1 MIASAKEI
9 DALNITLF
17 SCINS
22 TNVHLCNYCT
32 KIFVIVVNTCVCRRS
47 VDNKAVILSYP
58 ILFDRWAT
66 VSSHR
71 IKFMISRT
79 SSSIFIF
86 NEVPLL
92 LSLLSLQVLK
102 NYFPRIS
109 RILLLCFENCW
120 HKFPTIKSPLDFED
134 ENFPAI
140 ISSTKEA
147 FDYIYLFNYL
157 FINTLL
163 LLKPFN
169 THGFIFGILWYD
181 EVRRRIQPDWTQR
194 NLPDHFGPRSWSSGR
209 AQGSK
214 SSSFWFPFHPAF
226 SPASARYP
234 LFSFCEKSFLEVK
247 NVCNKSKSLKNDQR
261 EYGTYFMV
269 MSVAICH
276 FHVSMFGWNS
286 REVRHDANDEIWKIL
301 RI

>member
-66 VSSHR
+66 VSSHD

-92 LSLLSLQVLK
+92 LFASSEELLPTNFLNPV
-102 NYFPRIS
+102 
-109 RILLLCFENCW
+109 LCFENC
-120 HKFPTIKSPLDFED
+120 
-134 ENFPAI
+134 
-140 ISSTKEA
+140 
-147 FDYIYLFNYL
+147 
-157 FINTLL
+157 
-163 LLKPFN
+163 
-169 THGFIFGILWYD
+169 
-181 EVRRRIQPDWTQR
+181 
-194 NLPDHFGPRSWSSGR
+194 
-209 AQGSK
+209 
-214 SSSFWFPFHPAF
+214 
-226 SPASARYP
+226 
-234 LFSFCEKSFLEVK
+234 
-247 NVCNKSKSLKNDQR
+247 
-261 EYGTYFMV
+261 
-269 MSVAICH
+269 
-276 FHVSMFGWNS
+276 
-286 REVRHDANDEIWKIL
+286 
-301 RI
+301 